1 MLTANKNDNSLRQK
15 ISDKLTSRIIL
26 LTNCNNKPVN
36 KPTTASINKMLPLI
50 PAKSQKE
57 VNWISKYFK
66 NNKPDDGPNTS
77 KLYVQAS
84 KESSVQISK
93 LANNT
98 SEIIKIKNIFSALNA
113 QKINQIHKIVTS
125 SPKPKL

>member
-1 MLTANKNDNSLRQK
+1 
-15 ISDKLTSRIIL
+15 
-26 LTNCNNKPVN
+26 
-36 KPTTASINKMLPLI
+36 MLPLI

-84 KESSVQISK
+84 KESSAQISK

-113 QKINQIHKIVTS
+113 QKIDQIHKIVTS
-125 SPKPKL
+125 SSKPKL